1 MTLSTHK
8 LFDMRTLILNI
19 LFILLISFISYG
31 QKYYTLTSGNYNNT
45 TNVWSL
51 NGVTPCGCFPSYNLI
66 SDTLIV
72 NHPVNLTGNITANTQ
87 SKIQVNSAG
96 SMSNSAVNVTVSNSL
111 VLADGSFSINRL
123 IVDAGATFEITNSTL
138 FINASLDIYGTF
150 ISDFSNIYVNI
161 GNIDIYPS
169 GSFIV
174 LDGTRIHFTNGNF
187 ENSGITDICSS
198 CCISFS
204 KGNVTNQSS
213 GSFIGGGFVL
223 TDLGNIKNFGSWSPA
238 ISWCSNGNDVGMTSP
253 ENCSLAN
260 DLCIFVPLPTELVY
274 FDGFVQDEHN
284 ILVWETA
291 SENNIDYYQID
302 RSKDGLDWEFVEKV
316 NALGSSQQI
325 NQYSTVDQDQ
335 TSGIIYYKLS
345 QIDLDGS
352 TKLSQTLSLINN
364 ANAAMII
371 YPNPTN
377 DFVIVQ
383 LEQNNRYKT
392 LKVVDAFGKQLNQ
405 VEIGDTFTLEI
416 QLPAKTGIY
425 FIQAEGEDF
434 TDTYTLMKN

>member
-1 MTLSTHK
+1 
-8 LFDMRTLILNI
+8 MRTLILNI

-51 NGVTPCGCFPSYNLI
+51 NGITPCGCFPGYNLI

-72 NHPVNLTGNITANTQ
+72 DHPVNLTGNMAANSL
-87 SKIQVNSAG
+87 SKIQVNPTG

-111 VLADGSFSINRL
+111 VMANGSFSINKL
-123 IVDAGATFEITNSTL
+123 TVDAGATFEVSNSTL

-150 ISDFSNIYVNI
+150 ISDFSNIYVNL
-161 GNIDIYPS
+161 GNIQIYS
-169 GSFIV
+169 TGSFIV

-187 ENSGITDICSS
+187 ENSGLVNICSS

-204 KGNVTNQSS
+204 KGNVTNNSG
-213 GSFIGGGFVL
+213 GSFTGGGFVL
-223 TDLGNIKNFGSWSPA
+223 TDSGNIKNFGSWVPE

-253 ENCSLAN
+253 ENCALAN

-291 SENNIDYYQID
+291 SESNADYYRIE
-302 RSKDGLDWEFVEKV
+302 RSKDGEHWELIEEVD
-316 NALGSSQQI
+316 AIGSSQEL
-325 NQYSTVDQDQ
+325 NQYSSVDQDQ
-335 TSGIIYYKLS
+335 THGIVYYKLS

-364 ANAAMII
+364 SSAHMIV
-371 YPNPTN
+371 YPNPT
-377 DFVIVQ
+377 DDHVTVQ
-383 LEQNNRYKT
+383 LEQNNQYRT

-416 QLPAKTGIY
+416 QLPDKTGIY

-434 TDTYTLMKN
+434 TDTYTLIKN